1 MSESSDDP
9 FTAEEI
15 IDNLDLSPHADG
27 GHLRE
32 TFRDPREI
40 DGRPLATTS
49 YVLLAAGE
57 EAVWKAAET
66 EELWQF
72 YLGAPLEMEIVFD
85 DVRQVVRV
93 GPDHQPQ
100 AFVPQGAWRTA
111 RSLGDWTLINR
122 ATAPSQTFAVPEPTT
137 KRRPARQETTR
148 QAAMRKSSAASSK
161 ARASSHRKSSSE

>member
-15 IDNLDLSPHADG
+15 IDNLDLSPHVDG

-32 TFRDPREI
+32 TFRDPREV
-40 DGRPLATTS
+40 DGRPLATNS

-72 YLGAPLEMEIVFD
+72 YMGARLEMEIVFG
-85 DVRQVVRV
+85 DVRQVVQV
-93 GPDHQPQ
+93 GPEHQPQ
-100 AFVPQGAWRTA
+100 VFVPQGAWRTA
-111 RSLGDWTLINR
+111 RSLGHWTLINR
-122 ATAPSQTFAVPEPTT
+122 ATAPSQTFVVPEPTT
-137 KRRPARQETTR
+137 KRRPAR